1 MRFVGF
7 DLMRLAALFHPVLPV
22 SAALALVLAA
32 FTTIA
37 NAQDLTPAERTRI
50 YDDLERDAK
59 EVDRFA
65 GVLKKVALLAKETVV
80 HIEAD
85 KDVATSGRH
94 VEEAGSGVVVEIAGR
109 NCVITNR
116 HVVRGAAPQRIKI
129 RLIDGRELQPKQVWT
144 DEDTDLAVL
153 AIDGEGKDI
162 VAARLGDS
170 DRLEIGD
177 MVLAVGSPFGLSHSV
192 TFGIISARNRRNLA
206 LGDSGLK
213 YQDFLQTDASINPG
227 NSGGPLL
234 NLRGEVVGIN
244 TAIATESGK
253 NEGIGFAIP
262 ANMVAPVVRQLVEK
276 GRVQRAFLG
285 VNLDA
290 RFGVAA
296 AQRLGL
302 SRPLG
307 ALVKEIIP
315 RSPADAAKIV
325 AGDVIVRFNETKV
338 DDDTHLVNL
347 VALTPVGS
355 EVPVVVLRDRKEIR
369 LTVKVGEKISGQ

>member
-1 MRFVGF
+1 MQKGYSSFIPR
-7 DLMRLAALFHPVLPV
+7 ALLPVLLLLGA
-22 SAALALVLAA
+22 SASRTV
-32 FTTIA
+32 
-37 NAQDLTPAERTRI
+37 AQELTPADRLRLYSEL
-50 YDDLERDAK
+50 DRDAK
-59 EVDRFA
+59 EVERFA

-85 KDVATSGRH
+85 KDLATSGRH

-109 NCVITNR
+109 PCVVTNR
-116 HVVRGAAPQRIKI
+116 HVVRGAEPQRIKI
-129 RLIDGRELQPKQVWT
+129 RLVDGRELHPKQVWT
-144 DEDTDLAVL
+144 DEDTDLAVM
-153 AIDGEGKDI
+153 AVEGKDI
-162 VAARLGDS
+162 VTARLGDS
-170 DRLEIGD
+170 DRLDIGD

-290 RFGVAA
+290 RFGVSAA
-296 AQRLGL
+296 NRLGMA
-302 SRPLG
+302 RPFG
-307 ALVKEIIP
+307 ALVKEVIS
-315 RSPADAAKIV
+315 RSPADSAKIL
-325 AGDVIVRFNETKV
+325 AGDVILRFNETKV

-355 EVPVVVLRDRKEIR
+355 EVPVIVLREKKEVR
-369 LTVKVGEKISGQ
+369 LTVKVGEKITGE

>member
-1 MRFVGF
+1 MKHVLRDVVCRGRAARTCGVA
-7 DLMRLAALFHPVLPV
+7 LLAVAAL
-22 SAALALVLAA
+22 LALDSAESA
-32 FTTIA
+32 
-37 NAQDLTPAERTRI
+37 AQDLTPADRTRI
-50 YDDLERDAK
+50 YAELERESA
-59 EVDRFA
+59 EVERFT

-85 KDVATSGRH
+85 KDIPSSGRH
-94 VEEAGSGVVVEIAGR
+94 VEEAGSGVLVEIGGKH
-109 NCVITNR
+109 CVVTNR
-116 HVVRGAAPQRIKI
+116 HVVRGASAEHIKI
-129 RLIDGRELQPKQVWT
+129 RLGDGRELRPKEMWM

-153 AIDGEGKDI
+153 AVEGKNI

-170 DRLEIGD
+170 DRLDIGD

-262 ANMVAPVVRQLVEK
+262 ANMVAPVVRQLVEN

-285 VNLDA
+285 VNLDS
-290 RFGVAA
+290 RFGITAA
-296 AQRLGL
+296 NRLGL
-302 SRPLG
+302 NRPLG
-307 ALVKEIIP
+307 ALVKEVIS
-315 RSPADAAKIV
+315 RSPAESAKIL
-325 AGDVIVRFNETKV
+325 AGDVILRFNDTKV

-355 EVPVVVLRDRKEIR
+355 EVPVVVLREKKEVR
-369 LTVKVGEKISGQ
+369 LVVKVGEKQSEQ

>member
-1 MRFVGF
+1 MLCALAVSFRS
-7 DLMRLAALFHPVLPV
+7 RLLGWRPRRL
-22 SAALALVLAA
+22 ALALPVLLGLVASQAA
-32 FTTIA
+32 
-37 NAQDLTPAERTRI
+37 AQGLTPEDRVRL
-50 YDDLERDAK
+50 YSELDRDAK
-59 EVDRFA
+59 EVERFA

-85 KDVATSGRH
+85 KDVESGSRH

-109 NCVITNR
+109 NCVVTNR
-116 HVVRGAAPQRIKI
+116 HVVRGALPSRIKI
-129 RLIDGRELQPKQVWT
+129 RLVDGRELNPTQVWT
-144 DEDTDLAVL
+144 DEDTDLAVM
-153 AIDGEGKDI
+153 AVEGKDI
-162 VAARLGDS
+162 VTARLGDS
-170 DRLEIGD
+170 DRLDIGD
-177 MVLAVGSPFGLSHSV
+177 MVMAVGSPFGLSHSV

-296 AQRLGL
+296 AARLGMA
-302 SRPLG
+302 RPIG
-307 ALVKEIIP
+307 ALVKEVIS
-315 RSPADAAKIV
+315 RSPADSAKV
-325 AGDVIVRFNETKV
+325 QAGDVILRFNDTKV

-355 EVPVVVLRDRKEIR
+355 EVPLVVLREKREVR
-369 LTVKVGEKISGQ
+369 LVVKVGEKVSGQ

>member
-1 MRFVGF
+1 MRCARF
-7 DLMRLAALFHPVLPV
+7 DLFSLLSASNVLRGFALTLP
-22 SAALALVLAA
+22 LALCA
-32 FTTIA
+32 A
-37 NAQDLTPAERTRI
+37 NATAQNLSPEDRVRLYSE
-50 YDDLERDAK
+50 LERDAK
-59 EVDRFA
+59 EVERFA

-85 KDVATSGRH
+85 KDVESGSRH

-109 NCVITNR
+109 SCVITNR
-116 HVVRGAAPQRIKI
+116 HVVRGALPQRIKI
-129 RLIDGRELQPKQVWT
+129 RLVDGRELNPTQVWT
-144 DEDTDLAVL
+144 DEDTDLAVM
-153 AIDGEGKDI
+153 AVEGKEI
-162 VAARLGDS
+162 VTARLGDS
-170 DRLEIGD
+170 DRLDIGD

-234 NLRGEVVGIN
+234 NLRGEVIGIN

-296 AQRLGL
+296 AARMGMA
-302 SRPLG
+302 RPIG
-307 ALVKEIIP
+307 ALVKEVIS
-315 RSPADAAKIV
+315 RSPADSAKIL
-325 AGDVIVRFNETKV
+325 AGDVILRFNDTKV

-355 EVPVVVLRDRKEIR
+355 EVPLVVLREKKEVR
-369 LTVKVGEKISGQ
+369 LVVKVGEKVSGQ

>member
-1 MRFVGF
+1 MKHSSWDLVRHISGPRFCGG
-7 DLMRLAALFHPVLPV
+7 LLAI
-22 SAALALVLAA
+22 AAVLASLGPEPA
-32 FTTIA
+32 A
-37 NAQDLTPAERTRI
+37 AQDLTPADRARLYSE
-50 YDDLERDAK
+50 LERESA
-59 EVDRFA
+59 EVARFT

-85 KDVATSGRH
+85 KDFATGRH
-94 VEEAGSGVVVEIAGR
+94 VEEAGSGVLVEIGGKH
-109 NCVITNR
+109 CIVTNR
-116 HVVRGAAPQRIKI
+116 HVVRGASPNNIKI
-129 RLIDGRELQPKQVWT
+129 RLADGRELQPT
-144 DEDTDLAVL
+144 DVKTDPDTDLAVL
-153 AIDGEGKDI
+153 PVEGKNL

-170 DRLEIGD
+170 DQIDIGD

-227 NSGGPLL
+227 NSGGPMF
-234 NLRGEVVGIN
+234 NLRGEVIGIN

-262 ANMVAPVVRQLVEK
+262 TNMVAPVVRQLVEK

-285 VNLDA
+285 VNLDS

-296 AQRLGL
+296 ATRLGL
-302 SRPLG
+302 KRPPFG
-307 ALVKEIIP
+307 ALVKEVIVQ
-315 RSPADAAKIV
+315 SPAESARIH
-325 AGDVIVRFNETKV
+325 AGDVILRFNETKV

-355 EVPVVVLRDRKEIR
+355 EVPVVVYREKKEVR
-369 LTVKVGEKISGQ
+369 LLVKVGERVSSE